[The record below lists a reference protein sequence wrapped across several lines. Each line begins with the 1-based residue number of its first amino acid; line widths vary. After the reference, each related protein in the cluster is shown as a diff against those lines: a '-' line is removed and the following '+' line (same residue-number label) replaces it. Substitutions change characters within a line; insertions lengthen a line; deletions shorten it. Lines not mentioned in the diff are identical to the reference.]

1 MVKYKKECSV
11 EEEHGKRYEKQTVDL
26 HSAEVGE
33 YWFLRAGITCT
44 ALGSHCVWHHAETK
58 AKRPQHYG
66 ATSKD
71 P

>member
-1 MVKYKKECSV
+1 MFSGRGTRK
-11 EEEHGKRYEKQTVDL
+11 GFEKQTVDL

-33 YWFLRAGITCT
+33 YWFLRAGITCK
-44 ALGSHCVWHHAETK
+44 ALGSHCGRLHAETK
-58 AKRPQHYG
+58 GKRPQHYG